1 MYDDT
6 INLLNLEHIKDQIER
21 IETRI
26 NRGVLTI
33 ELKLFKQQ
41 RQIMLFFL
49 SSMQCT

>member
-33 ELKLFKQQ
+33 ELKTFQATKTNHA
-41 RQIMLFFL
+41 IFFV
-49 SSMQCT
+49 